1 MDVKVD
7 NGQSEGFYNQTGSVS
22 GGVSAG
28 VVLEC
33 R

>member
-7 NGQSEGFYNQTGSVS
+7 NEQSEGFYNQAGSVS
-22 GGVSAG
+22 GGFSAG
-28 VVLEC
+28 VVLEF